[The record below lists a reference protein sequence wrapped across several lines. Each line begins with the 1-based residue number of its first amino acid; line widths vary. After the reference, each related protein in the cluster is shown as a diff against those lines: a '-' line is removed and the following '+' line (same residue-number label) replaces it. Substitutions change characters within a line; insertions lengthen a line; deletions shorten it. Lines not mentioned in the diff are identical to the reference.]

1 MKSRVIALSL
11 ALVSSVALAQAPSA
25 PQGGPQ
31 GDGKGPPMMR
41 MQNELDLTD
50 EQVKKMREIRDQ
62 GGSRAEMQAVLTPE
76 QRARAAGLRK
86 EHAGE
91 LEERKARMQEHL
103 GLSNEQM
110 TKMEEIRTQGG
121 TREDM
126 RAVLTP
132 EQQAKFDAM
141 RSQHRGPGQKQKPA
155 GSPAQSPEPKSEE

>member
-1 MKSRVIALSL
+1 MKNRVMALGL
-11 ALVSSVALAQAPSA
+11 ALVSSVVLAQAPSA

-31 GDGKGPPMMR
+31 GDGKGLHMMR

-76 QRARAAGLRK
+76 QRVKMAAQRE

-91 LEERKARMQEHL
+91 FEERKARMQEQL
-103 GLSNEQM
+103 GLSDEQKA
-110 TKMEEIRTQGG
+110 KMAEIRKQGG
-121 TREDM
+121 SREDM

-132 EQQAKFDAM
+132 QQQAKFDKM
-141 RSQHRGPGQKQKPA
+141 RSQHQGPGQKQKPV
-155 GSPAQSPEPKSEE
+155 GSPDPKSEE

>member
-1 MKSRVIALSL
+1 MKNRVMALGL
-11 ALVSSVALAQAPSA
+11 ALVSSVVLAQAPSA

-31 GDGKGPPMMR
+31 GDGKGLHMMR

-62 GGSRAEMQAVLTPE
+62 GGGRAEMQAVLTPE
-76 QRARAAGLRK
+76 QQAKAAALRK

-91 LEERKARMQEHL
+91 REELQARMQQQL
-103 GLSNEQM
+103 GLSEEQK
-110 TKMEEIRTQGG
+110 TKMAEIRKQGG
-121 TREDM
+121 SREDM

-141 RSQHRGPGQKQKPA
+141 RSQHQGFGQKHKPA
-155 GSPAQSPEPKSEE
+155 GSPALSPDPKSEE